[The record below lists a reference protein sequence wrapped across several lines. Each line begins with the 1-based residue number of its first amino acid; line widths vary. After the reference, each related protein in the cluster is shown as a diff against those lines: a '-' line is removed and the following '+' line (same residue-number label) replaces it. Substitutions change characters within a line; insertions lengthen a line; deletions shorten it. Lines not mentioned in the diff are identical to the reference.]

1 MSVTDKFSKAIT
13 LILNQ
18 DIITTEDWAIALLN
32 CLALLNWGLSRAIIS
47 DWDCKFL
54 MSLWKKVF
62 KQFKIDLL
70 YLSVY
75 HSQINSSSEA
85 IN

>member
-18 DIITTEDWAIALLN
+18 DIITTENWAIALLN